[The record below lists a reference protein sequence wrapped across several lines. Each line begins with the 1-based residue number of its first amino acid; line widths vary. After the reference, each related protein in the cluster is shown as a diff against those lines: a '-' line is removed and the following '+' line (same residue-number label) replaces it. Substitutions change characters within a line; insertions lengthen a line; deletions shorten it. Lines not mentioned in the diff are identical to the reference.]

1 MSALAAL
8 GFVRS
13 FARLWKWRTIASLV
27 LVALVVTPVTVS
39 VALKMNYAFNASVN
53 GVLPYSTANAEIPT
67 SIISYFQSQN
77 SSDRILGINV
87 PFWIYVL
94 PNYANKPI
102 IDGWF
107 PQTKLVTQLVSISD
121 YRLDDLE
128 TTPNQTRMAIW
139 RSLLNNY
146 QGLDIG
152 WVIIGGR
159 SLAESVMNGT
169 DFTEQLAVPYQTVQG
184 SIDLV
189 VYKATS
195 PPSMLESSGVNPTVS
210 YVTPDKMIL
219 NFNPPSLSA
228 RIVVREAFFP
238 TWTANADGRTIQV
251 SSDSATGFI
260 LLDVPAGTHQVILH
274 QNTNSSIWNLTS
286 AVTLVLCVALAGVLL
301 SVRRRSRR

>member
-1 MSALAAL
+1 
-8 GFVRS
+8 
-13 FARLWKWRTIASLV
+13 
-27 LVALVVTPVTVS
+27 
-39 VALKMNYAFNASVN
+39 
-53 GVLPYSTANAEIPT
+53 LPFSTANAEIPT
-67 SIISYFQSQN
+67 SIINYFQNQN

-102 IDGWF
+102 IDGWY
-107 PQTKLVTQLVSISD
+107 PQTKLVTPLVNISD

-159 SLAESVMNGT
+159 SLAEGVMNGT
-169 DFTEQLAVPYQTVQG
+169 DFTEQLAVPYQAVEG
-184 SIDLV
+184 SIDLI
-189 VYKATS
+189 VYKATN
-195 PPSMLESSGVNPTVS
+195 PPSMIETSASVGPTVS

-228 RIVVREAFFP
+228 RIVVKEAFFP
-238 TWTANADGRTIQV
+238 TWAASADGQSLHV
-251 SSDSATGFI
+251 SADPATGFI

-274 QNTNSSIWNLTS
+274 QNTNSSVWTLAS
-286 AVTLVLCVALAGVLL
+286 AVTLVLCVGLAGVLL
-301 SVRRRSRR
+301 SVRRRLSR